1 MKNENLNEKFE
12 NLEVEFDLENCGA
25 SGFHYEYTWQSDANG
40 KAEVYVKTDDNGD
53 IIDLIVE

>member
-1 MKNENLNEKFE
+1 MENLNEKFE
-12 NLEVEFDLENCGA
+12 NLEIEFDLENCGA
-25 SGFHYEYTWQSDANG
+25 SGAHYGYTWYSDKNG